1 MQLPGLA
8 VFSVENL
15 LVNMIITIDGP
26 AGAGKSSV
34 AKRLAKRLGFSFL
47 DTGAMYRAVTWAAIH
62 QCVDIYDPT
71 AIAAIAAKIR
81 IDFDQDRVLVD
92 GQDVTQ
98 AIRESVVTKAVSEIA
113 DNSEVR
119 EHLVM
124 LQREIA
130 AGGNYVCEGRD
141 QGTVV
146 FPNAQCKIYL
156 TASSSERAQR
166 RYEQLV
172 AQGKAASFEKILHE
186 QEDRDRRD
194 LMRPFGRLLKA
205 EDAIEL
211 ISDPYTMD
219 EIVEQIQ
226 EIARSK
232 TSQ

>member
-1 MQLPGLA
+1 
-8 VFSVENL
+8 
-15 LVNMIITIDGP
+15 MIITIDGP

-34 AKRLAKRLGFSFL
+34 AKQLAHRLGFSFL
-47 DTGAMYRAVTWAAIH
+47 DTGAMYRAVTWAALN
-62 QCVDIYDPT
+62 QSVDILDPV
-71 AIAAIAAKIR
+71 AVAAVAANIQ
-81 IDFDQDRVLVD
+81 IQFEQERVLVD

-98 AIRESVVTKAVSEIA
+98 AIREPEVTKSVSEIA
-113 DNSEVR
+113 DNPEVR

-130 AGGNYVCEGRD
+130 AEGNYVCEGRD

-146 FPNAQCKIYL
+146 FPNAECKIYL

-166 RYEQLV
+166 RYDQLV
-172 AQGKAASFEKILHE
+172 ANGKIASFEKILNE

-194 LMRPFGRLLKA
+194 LMRPVGRLLKA

-211 ISDPYTMD
+211 VSDAFTMD
-219 EIVEQIQ
+219 EIVERIQ

-232 TSQ
+232 SSP

>member
-1 MQLPGLA
+1 
-8 VFSVENL
+8 
-15 LVNMIITIDGP
+15 MIITIDGP

-34 AKRLAKRLGFSFL
+34 AKQLAHRLGFSFL
-47 DTGAMYRAVTWAAIH
+47 DTGAMYRAVTWAALN
-62 QCVDIYDPT
+62 QSVDILDPV
-71 AIAAIAAKIR
+71 AVAAVAANIQ
-81 IDFDQDRVLVD
+81 IQFEQERVLVD

-98 AIRESVVTKAVSEIA
+98 AIREPDVTKSVSEIA
-113 DNSEVR
+113 DNPEVR

-130 AGGNYVCEGRD
+130 AEGNYVCEGRD

-146 FPNAQCKIYL
+146 FPNAECKIYL

-166 RYEQLV
+166 RYDQLV
-172 AQGKAASFEKILHE
+172 ANGKIASFEKILNE

-194 LMRPFGRLLKA
+194 LMRPVGRLLKA

-211 ISDPYTMD
+211 VSDAFTMD
-219 EIVEQIQ
+219 EIVERIQ

-232 TSQ
+232 SSP